1 MSHSNFLNIA
11 SGRTRNAG
19 IGQCVQGLHARSGRT
34 PGGQRRNLTITF
46 QEQDMDPILSSILDH
61 RRKTAQ
67 AIKDYNDQQYT
78 TL

>member
-19 IGQCVQGLHARSGRT
+19 IGQCLQNLQGRSGRT
-34 PGGQRRNLTITF
+34 PGGHRRNLTITF
-46 QEQDMDPILSSILDH
+46 QEQDIDPILDH

-67 AIKDYNDQQYT
+67 AIKDHNDQQYT